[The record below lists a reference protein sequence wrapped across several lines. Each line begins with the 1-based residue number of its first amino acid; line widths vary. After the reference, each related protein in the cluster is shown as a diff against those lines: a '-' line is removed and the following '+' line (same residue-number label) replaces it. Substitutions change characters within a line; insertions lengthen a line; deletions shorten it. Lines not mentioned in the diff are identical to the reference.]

1 MMSVADFFD
10 DCLKDFTRPV
20 GWESACYYNDVCP
33 SFRYKGYEIFVDHP
47 DPKERELGEDRTR
60 FSVTIALD
68 YGESVWRFETDDLN
82 EVLKEIEVPYLTRPL
97 RHDKE
102 YYIKEELILKEL
114 RARI

>member
-1 MMSVADFFD
+1 MAVVYFFD
-10 DCLKDFTRPV
+10 DCLRDFEKPV
-20 GWESACYYNDVCP
+20 EWEDVSYCNDVCP

-47 DPKERELGEDRTR
+47 DPEERELGKDRTR
-60 FSVTIALD
+60 FSVIIALD
-68 YGESVWRFETDDLN
+68 YGESVWRFETDDLD